1 MPLTEKKLLRET
13 WCSTSLRIF
22 KGSMLDAEI
31 LLENYAV
38 TKYEKNMALG
48 RTDEFS
54 RKNQS
59 EADLH
64 LTYLISRALYRFEL

>member
-22 KGSMLDAEI
+22 KGSTLDAEI

-38 TKYEKNMALG
+38 TKYGKIWLYEALMNLVE
-48 RTDEFS
+48 RT
-54 RKNQS
+54 NQKR
-59 EADLH
+59 
-64 LTYLISRALYRFEL
+64 TYT